1 MTQVTLTDVC
11 LRLDDIEKKLHSPLP
26 PPREFLS
33 VEQAA
38 TYVGL
43 SKVSLDE
50 WRCKGGGPA
59 YHKVGR
65 RVLYSVGDLRTFMAS
80 LRKEA
85 LV

>member
-1 MTQVTLTDVC
+1 MTQVTLADVF
-11 LRLDDIEKKLHSPLP
+11 LRLDEIEKRLSSPLP
-26 PPREFLS
+26 AKEFLS

-38 TYVGL
+38 DYLGL
-43 SKVSLDE
+43 SKVALDE
-50 WRCKGGGPA
+50 WRCKRGGPA

-80 LRKEA
+80 LRKDA